1 MSVTHLVRRAA
12 RPVVI
17 VIFIQTLHLLSKAQH
32 LEDNSIT
39 CDIPAVEPLANTS
52 VTCHFP
58 LNVSHSQRIVVV
70 SFYEGRISREESN
83 ILDCYWLWGNMDCD
97 ISSGHTFNRM
107 ISNELTLEIP
117 RVSTKDIGRYACKLS
132 NMNPKDI
139 KPCEL
144 KIKLVGKTMCDVPPV
159 PLSSRASLTC
169 YFPEDLSKTRANFR
183 VHHGANCSDPACA
196 VVTCEWGDNLV
207 CSIQRGYHFDLTVT
221 SHLIVGIPTAQ
232 EEQEGSYSCYF
243 TSSTPVRYEHCSLTL
258 VTVTSSCNISRVTET
273 EPASLTCTFNV
284 DVNETRNNF
293 SLVRFGGGDS
303 KGVDI
308 VTCTWLKDQLKCTTA
323 TGYEVNNLVTDHLV
337 IRVPRA
343 SRDHTGTYACHVN
356 GSKASGFQSCEFIL
370 KPVTSFCNISSIKET
385 EPASLT
391 CTFNVDVNATKSNLS
406 LVRLGGDESKGVD
419 IVTCTWLKDQL
430 KCTTAPGYEVNNLVT
445 DRLVIRVPRASR
457 DHTGTYACHVT
468 DSKASGFQRC
478 EFILKPVTSFCNISS
493 IKETKPASL
502 TCTFNVDVNATKSN
516 LSLVRLG
523 GDESKGVDIV
533 TCTWLQDQLKCTT
546 APGYEV
552 NNLVTDRLVIRVP
565 RASRDHTGTYACH
578 VTGSSV
584 DGFKSCDFILIPDVP
599 AVVLTVAIAVL
610 VFIPVSLVIIFLV
623 FKCKPRKEATKRVS
637 SEETSLISPDEKKL
651 ESEEEFW
658 EKWVEAAFPNL
669 DTDVYFLPPVP
680 VNVQSSGQAD
690 ESSQAATAPGQDS
703 DDQDDAAMQRFL
715 VCLEKMCK
723 SNREVLVGVSGL
735 LFDDY
740 RRKSCDGDSAGE
752 PPRPPKKY
760 FDLRQK
766 WKKRDIDVLLIHRQF
781 GLVICKI
788 FTFDNNVNE
797 HSTSREEMTK
807 DSFTEIKIK
816 LEEAISQLDSAGFMV
831 EHLVSG
837 IAYRLRVIKTIVFHN
852 LTTNQLDQVLQGDS
866 DLERR
871 LCECLEAREFFYLKG
886 LCLCCDQLSDP
897 KTPYDVSS
905 HVLRELGHWWQRLVT
920 EYGLD
925 PHMTREVY
933 KTLVAS
939 VSPANRNSV
948 VSLVPRSPVPGR
960 GTCQPFAIN
969 KSSGRHHASFKCL
982 FICLN
987 GNFYSFWL

>member
-12 RPVVI
+12 RPVVL

-58 LNVSHSQRIVVV
+58 VNVSHSQRIVVV

-83 ILDCYWLWGNMDCD
+83 ILDCYWLWGKMDCD

-207 CSIQRGYHFDLTVT
+207 CSILRGYHFDLTVT
-221 SHLIVGIPTAQ
+221 SHLTVGIPTAQ

-243 TSSTPVRYEHCSLTL
+243 TSSTPVLYEPCSLTL
-258 VTVTSSCNISRVTET
+258 VTVTSSCSISRVTET

-308 VTCTWLKDQLKCTTA
+308 VTCTWL
-323 TGYEVNNLVTDHLV
+323 E
-337 IRVPRA
+337 
-343 SRDHTGTYACHVN
+343 
-356 GSKASGFQSCEFIL
+356 
-370 KPVTSFCNISSIKET
+370 
-385 EPASLT
+385 
-391 CTFNVDVNATKSNLS
+391 
-406 LVRLGGDESKGVD
+406 
-419 IVTCTWLKDQL
+419 DQL

-468 DSKASGFQRC
+468 DSKASGFQPC

-493 IKETKPASL
+493 IKETEPASL

-516 LSLVRLG
+516 FSLVRLG
-523 GDESKGVDIV
+523 GDESKGVAIV

-578 VTGSSV
+578 VTGSSM

-610 VFIPVSLVIIFLV
+610 MFIPLSLVIIFLV
-623 FKCKPRKEATKRVS
+623 FKCKQRKEVDQKATKQVS
-637 SEETSLISPDEKKL
+637 SEETSLISPEEKKL

-669 DTDVYFLPPVP
+669 NTDVYILPPVY
-680 VNVQSSGQAD
+680 VKIQSSGQAD
-690 ESSQAATAPGQDS
+690 ESNQTATTAVEDS
-703 DDQDDAAMQRFL
+703 DIRHDAAMERVL
-715 VCLEKMCK
+715 LCLERMCK
-723 SNREVLVGVSGL
+723 SNREVMVGVSQL

-740 RRKSCDGDSAGE
+740 LRDSCDDDAAGE
-752 PPRPPKKY
+752 LPRPNRHY

-766 WKKRDIDVLLIHRQF
+766 WKERDIDVLLIHRQF

-788 FTFDNNVNE
+788 FTFDNSVNQ
-797 HSTSREEMTK
+797 HNTSREEMTK
-807 DSFTEIKIK
+807 DSITEIKTNLQK
-816 LEEAISQLDSAGFMV
+816 AIHQLYMAGFEV
-831 EHLVSG
+831 KDLVSG
-837 IAYRLRVIKTIVFHN
+837 ISDHLRVIKTIVFPN
-852 LTTNQLDQVLQGDS
+852 LTTNQLHQVLLGDS
-866 DLERR
+866 DLKRD
-871 LCECLEAREFFYLKG
+871 LSECLEPRDPLDFPG
-886 LCLCCDQLSDP
+886 QCLCLCLCRDQLSDP
-897 KTPYDVSS
+897 ETPRNVNR
-905 HVLRELGHWWQRLVT
+905 HVMKELREWWQRRVA
-920 EYGLD
+920 EAGPD

-933 KTLVAS
+933 KTLVARFCGPATTVS
-939 VSPANRNSV
+939 VPCTCP
-948 VSLVPRSPVPGR
+948 PRVNCVATR
-960 GTCQPFAIN
+960 VIN
-969 KSSGRHHASFKCL
+969 VIALS
-982 FICLN
+982 
-987 GNFYSFWL
+987 

>member
-623 FKCKPRKEATKRVS
+623 FKCKPRKDVATKEQIPLMQVLSR
-637 SEETSLISPDEKKL
+637 EEL
-651 ESEEEFW
+651 ESRAKKEEEFW
-658 EKWVEAAFPNL
+658 EQWVEAAFPDL
-669 DTDVYFLPPVP
+669 DSSVYFLPPVHVSRVP
-680 VNVQSSGQAD
+680 TTQESVAGQKVLVLQSSRQVD
-690 ESSQAATAPGQDS
+690 ESNQMATSAVQDS
-703 DDQDDAAMQRFL
+703 DVRHDAAMQRIL
-715 VCLEKMCK
+715 LCLERMFKENK
-723 SNREVLVGVSGL
+723 EVVVGVSQL

-740 RRKSCDGDSAGE
+740 LRDSRYVDVARRLPLPTRHD
-752 PPRPPKKY
+752 P
-760 FDLRQK
+760 DLRQESK
-766 WKKRDIDVLLIHRQF
+766 PGDIDVLLIHRQY
-781 GLVICKI
+781 GLVICKA
-788 FTFDNNVNE
+788 FGSNVNKHNVSE
-797 HSTSREEMTK
+797 KERTEKTH
-807 DSFTEIKIK
+807 TEIKNN
-816 LEEAISQLDSAGFMV
+816 LQEAIQQLDRAGVTVSYLANDVTPSLRVTKTIALPNLTVSQL
-831 EHLVSG
+831 
-837 IAYRLRVIKTIVFHN
+837 
-852 LTTNQLDQVLQGDS
+852 QQVLDN
-866 DLERR
+866 
-871 LCECLEAREFFYLKG
+871 
-886 LCLCCDQLSDP
+886 DP
-897 KTPYDVSS
+897 
-905 HVLRELGHWWQRLVT
+905 ELTQI
-920 EYGLD
+920 
-925 PHMTREVY
+925 
-933 KTLVAS
+933 K
-939 VSPANRNSV
+939 
-948 VSLVPRSPVPGR
+948 
-960 GTCQPFAIN
+960 
-969 KSSGRHHASFKCL
+969 
-982 FICLN
+982 
-987 GNFYSFWL
+987 